1 MNNQYGEMKKLPLII
16 SLLMITIGMVWTT
29 GVFYETE
36 KTRDLILLK
45 KSDSF
50 ETKSELLGKGIG
62 YYKMHMPE
70 FSGETI
76 FVQILDTKNNIIQ
89 EEKIQTKL
97 SVGYFDFNEDG
108 KYILKITNISNNS
121 INLETEFGDT
131 NSHNM
136 LLPGIMILVGSVIMM
151 ATLYF
156 KIKNYRIE
164 QPEEN
169 IS

>member
-1 MNNQYGEMKKLPLII
+1 
-16 SLLMITIGMVWTT
+16 MVWVAE
-29 GVFYETE
+29 VFYETE
-36 KTRDLILLK
+36 KMYDSILLK
-45 KSDSF
+45 ESDSF
-50 ETKSELLGKGIG
+50 ESKSEFLGHGIG
-62 YYKMHMPE
+62 YYKMYMPE
-70 FSGETI
+70 FSGEAI

-131 NSHNM
+131 NSQKM
-136 LLPGIMILVGSVIMM
+136 LLPGMVILFGSLIMM
-151 ATLYF
+151 ITCYF

>member
-1 MNNQYGEMKKLPLII
+1 MNSQYDEMKISPLVV
-16 SLLMITIGMVWTT
+16 SLMLVIIGMVWVT
-29 GVFYETE
+29 GIFYETE
-36 KTRDLILLK
+36 KIYDLILLK
-45 KSDSF
+45 ESDSF
-50 ETKSELLGKGIG
+50 ELKSEFLGQGIG
-62 YYKMHMPE
+62 YYKMYMPE
-70 FSGETI
+70 FSGETL

-97 SVGYFDFNEDG
+97 SVGYFDFNDDG
-108 KYILKITNISNNS
+108 THILKITNISNNS

-131 NSHNM
+131 NSQNM
-136 LLPGIMILVGSVIMM
+136 PLPGIMILVGSVIMM
-151 ATLYF
+151 ITLYF